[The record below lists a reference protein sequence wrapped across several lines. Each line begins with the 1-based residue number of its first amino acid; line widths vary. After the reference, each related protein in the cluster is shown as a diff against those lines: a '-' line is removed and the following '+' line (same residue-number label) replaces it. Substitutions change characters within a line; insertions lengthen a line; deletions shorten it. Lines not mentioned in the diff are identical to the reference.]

1 MTFRKIMKRI
11 SSVIYTVMI
20 AIKMIVIKIIQINN
34 YRILKNNK
42 PMKVLMASV
51 AMKRRKRKRMSIKY
65 ENYWDR
71 H

>member
-42 PMKVLMASV
+42 PIEVLMASV
-51 AMKRRKRKRMSIKY
+51 AVKRRKRMSIRYK
-65 ENYWDR
+65 NYWDR

>member
-20 AIKMIVIKIIQINN
+20 VIKMIVIKIIQINN

-51 AMKRRKRKRMSIKY
+51 AVKRRKRMSIRYK
-65 ENYWDR
+65 NYWDR

>member
-51 AMKRRKRKRMSIKY
+51 AVKRRKRMSIRY

>member
-20 AIKMIVIKIIQINN
+20 VIKMIVIKIIQINN
-34 YRILKNNK
+34 YKISKNNK

-51 AMKRRKRKRMSIKY
+51 AVKRRKRMSIRY

>member
-34 YRILKNNK
+34 YWILKNNK

-51 AMKRRKRKRMSIKY
+51 AVKRRKRMSIRY